1 MVNDSTVANG
11 ASSSHNDDV
20 ETVETLVI
28 GAGPVRG
35 VFGLRCWLTDNN
47 RPVLELRS
55 DYTNSTR
62 AFYL

>member
-1 MVNDSTVANG
+1 MVNDSTVVNG
-11 ASSSHNDDV
+11 ASSSHSDDV

-28 GAGPVRG
+28 GAGPVRDLI
-35 VFGLRCWLTDNN
+35 GLQCWLTDNN

-55 DYTNSTR
+55 DYINSTR